1 MPARRGVVRLA
12 RALGPIGWLGP
23 SGRLG
28 LAVGWAS
35 LGRVA
40 GWLLTALINKDIFT
54 SSLKDDDG
62 DGASKKS
69 RGYSQIHIYFSLFK
83 VFRYPNAT
91 ELGHLV
97 DLNFDLDKTLQ
108 NICQKTIL

>member
-1 MPARRGVVRLA
+1 VTRKTPKNLTFSEELLCTLPARRCQAWARL
-12 RALGPIGWLGP
+12 
-23 SGRLG
+23 GRL
-28 LAVGWAS
+28 VG

-62 DGASKKS
+62 DGASKKT
-69 RGYSQIHIYFSLFK
+69 RGVFTNIYFSSFK

-91 ELGHLV
+91 QLGDFV
-97 DLNFDLDKTLQ
+97 DLNFLEQILQ
-108 NICQKTIL
+108 NICQKTM

>member
-1 MPARRGVVRLA
+1 MTRKTPKNLTFSEELLCTLPARRGAALPGL
-12 RALGPIGWLGP
+12 RALVP

-54 SSLKDDDG
+54 SSLKDDHG

-69 RGYSQIHIYFSLFK
+69 RG
-83 VFRYPNAT
+83 VFTNRYIF
-91 ELGHLV
+91 LC
-97 DLNFDLDKTLQ
+97 
-108 NICQKTIL
+108 I

>member
-1 MPARRGVVRLA
+1 MPGL

-23 SGRLG
+23 SCRLG

-69 RGYSQIHIYFSLFK
+69 RGYSQILHISLYLKF
-83 VFRYPNAT
+83 
-91 ELGHLV
+91 LGIPMPLH
-97 DLNFDLDKTLQ
+97 
-108 NICQKTIL
+108 

>member
-1 MPARRGVVRLA
+1 MTRKTPKNLTFSEELLCTLPARRGVARLA

-54 SSLKDDDG
+54 SSLKDDAG

-69 RGYSQIHIYFSLFK
+69 RGVFTNMSHIFLF
-83 VFRYPNAT
+83 
-91 ELGHLV
+91 
-97 DLNFDLDKTLQ
+97 
-108 NICQKTIL
+108 I

>member
-1 MPARRGVVRLA
+1 M
-12 RALGPIGWLGP
+12 P

-28 LAVGWAS
+28 LTVGWAS

-69 RGYSQIHIYFSLFK
+69 RGYSQIYISLYLKFLGN
-83 VFRYPNAT
+83 PNAT

-97 DLNFDLDKTLQ
+97 DLNFTKHLPKNYYNL
-108 NICQKTIL
+108 IAK

>member
-1 MPARRGVVRLA
+1 MALPGL
-12 RALGPIGWLGP
+12 RALGPSGW
-23 SGRLG
+23 LG

-69 RGYSQIHIYFSLFK
+69 RGVFTNIYFSVFK
-83 VFRYPNAT
+83 NFRYPNAT

-97 DLNFDLDKTLQ
+97 DLNFLDKILQ
-108 NICQKTIL
+108 NICQKTTII